1 MYECT
6 PFAKSTNII
15 DSHVTLR
22 PHPAAVLQPRCRQHP
37 ALHRDHAVVH
47 SDAKVLKVGVAVE
60 VGLLNLQSKGGE
72 AFGVVMVTSR

>member
-1 MYECT
+1 MHSIC
-6 PFAKSTNII
+6 KSTNII